1 MNNKIENEKKMKE
14 FMKEKEN
21 EQNELER
28 IYRETKLEEE
38 LKAKRKFQK
47 RGWEFSNEKVVSMIP
62 PQKLEEYN
70 KAFAAIA
77 KSTNVKDIDE
87 LVANFIDAEERN
99 FILSKFVKELT
110 EESETLDTQIDSVKK
125 EIEMY
130 KNQGLGQDNERKKM
144 QK

>member
-1 MNNKIENEKKMKE
+1 MKE

-38 LKAKRKFQK
+38 LNAKRKFQK